1 MVMIR
6 TQTSL
11 VLKYCQGLDR
21 FIRVRRFGLQD
32 VDCLL
37 RGAKVND
44 RRSYVD
50 LVVNASVVEMEA
62 LFERRSKEASR
73 SYDEIREELYLLSVE
88 VNPEL
93 EITRVTVPVGAEESA
108 ELTLV
113 ESPLRSVTSPERGSV
128 VDLEAILRQRVIG
141 QEEAVRLVAQAVLR
155 SKAGIRDETRP
166 VGTFLFVG
174 PTGVGKTELAKVLAD
189 TVYGGNTHLLRVD
202 CSEYSMGHEY
212 AKLIGAPPGYIG
224 HENGGYLTESML
236 KMKEGV
242 VLFDEV
248 EKAHEKVHNLL
259 LQIMDEGFITDGKG
273 VRVDFTGSILIM
285 TSNLGVKEVRAV
297 LRRAGFGGPRDEGEE
312 TVDERRTASVLAIRE
327 FFNPEFVNRIDEVV
341 VFSPLE
347 NDVAEKIFDLVM
359 ADFSRRLKK
368 RGLVLEI
375 SASLRKSL
383 LDEGISRRYG
393 ARPLK
398 RVVRRRLEAPI
409 AEAILRQKEVRGKT
423 VKATLRRD
431 GKVKL
436 SFGLA
441 MAKCV

>member
-1 MVMIR
+1 MIR

-32 VDCLL
+32 VDVLL

-50 LVVNASVVEMEA
+50 LVVNAAVVEMDI
-62 LFERRSKEASR
+62 LFTGRPKDSGR
-73 SYDEIREELYLLSVE
+73 SYDETREELYLLSVE

-108 ELTLV
+108 ELTLI
-113 ESPLRSVTSPERGSV
+113 ESPARAVGGTERGFMA
-128 VDLEAILRQRVIG
+128 DLENVLGQKVIG
-141 QEEAVRLVAQAVLR
+141 QEEAVKLVAQAVLR

-166 VGTFLFVG
+166 VGTFLFIG

-202 CSEYSMGHEY
+202 CSEYSMAHEY

-312 TVDERRTASVLAIRE
+312 TVDERRTASILAVRE

-341 VFSPLE
+341 VFNPLE
-347 NDVAEKIFDLVM
+347 SDVAEKIFDLVM
-359 ADFSRRLKK
+359 ADFSKRLQK
-368 RGLVLEI
+368 RGLKLDI
-375 SASLRKSL
+375 SETLRESL
-383 LDEGISRRYG
+383 LEEGISRRYG

-409 AEAILRQKEVRGKT
+409 AEAILRQKEVRGKAI
-423 VKATLRRD
+423 KASLKRD

-436 SFGLA
+436 SFGMA
-441 MAKCV
+441 MVKCV